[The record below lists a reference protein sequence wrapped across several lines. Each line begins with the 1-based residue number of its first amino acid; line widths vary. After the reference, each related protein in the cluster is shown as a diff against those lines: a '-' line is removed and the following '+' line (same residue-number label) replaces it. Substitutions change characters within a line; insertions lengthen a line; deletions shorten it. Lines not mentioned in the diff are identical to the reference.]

1 MTEKSRVVKIIGSLL
16 LVLTSLSSLQP
27 KVNFFQ
33 QTSPVEAASRIH
45 HHKITITSMTPV
57 MKVICLDNYF
67 ISANFCFYKQKPL
80 NSYDHHRRFLRL

>member
-45 HHKITITSMTPV
+45 HHK
-57 MKVICLDNYF
+57 
-67 ISANFCFYKQKPL
+67 
-80 NSYDHHRRFLRL
+80 